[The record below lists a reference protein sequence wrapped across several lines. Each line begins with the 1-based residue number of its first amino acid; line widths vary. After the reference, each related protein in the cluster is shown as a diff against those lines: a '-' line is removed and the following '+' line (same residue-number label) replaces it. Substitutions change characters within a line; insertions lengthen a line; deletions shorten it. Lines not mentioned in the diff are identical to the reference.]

1 MNGATQTLARGGAS
15 RPRRR
20 QASPAAGA
28 GAGAAVDRVVGIVL
42 AGAVLALGFAV
53 CAFFA

>member
-1 MNGATQTLARGGAS
+1 MSGATQTLARGGAS

-28 GAGAAVDRVVGIVL
+28 GAAVDRIVGVVL